1 MHSWPR
7 TLMRCNSDLDE
18 LWIGICCL
26 SFQGFV
32 RLIVSVFTHI
42 YIYGDTRMN
51 DAEEYVKLLRWR
63 GSEGERRML
72 LRVAQSRRV
81 IKVALCM

>member
-1 MHSWPR
+1 M
-7 TLMRCNSDLDE
+7 
-18 LWIGICCL
+18 
-26 SFQGFV
+26 
-32 RLIVSVFTHI
+32 IVSVFTHI